1 MADDQ
6 DKASKTEEA
15 TPKKLEE
22 AHQKGQI
29 AKSQEVNN
37 WIMITAGTIFVA
49 IFGADVVSGVKL
61 EILPFIES
69 PHDIAIDPGKMGV
82 LLSNVSG
89 AMFALL
95 AGPFTL
101 LIIAAILGNVV
112 QSKPVFTFEKLKPDL
127 SKFSIIKGAKK
138 MFSPSSVVELAKG
151 FIKVGIVFVV
161 VAALIW
167 PERQILTQ
175 LMTTDTAEL
184 LLILE
189 RLILLMLAG
198 VIASMGVIA
207 ALDFMYQKQKHA
219 KELRMTRTDVKD
231 ETKQSEGDP
240 LVRARIRAIRQDRA
254 RQRMMAAVPGADV
267 VITNPTHYAV
277 ALKYESEVMAAPTV
291 VAKGVDDVAQRIR
304 DLAEEHAIPIIANPH
319 MARVLHASV
328 EVGREI
334 PVEHYKAVAEII
346 GYVMGLKDR
355 GANRGTVH

>member
-6 DKASKTEEA
+6 DKSSKTEEA
-15 TPKKLEE
+15 TPKKQEE

-29 AKSQEVNN
+29 AKSQEVNH
-37 WIMITAGTIFVA
+37 WVMITAGTIFIVM
-49 IFGADVVSGVKL
+49 FGTELVRGVRL
-61 EILPFIES
+61 QILPFIES

-89 AMFALL
+89 SLFTLL

-101 LIIAAILGNVV
+101 LIIAAILGNLV
-112 QSKPVFTFEKLKPDL
+112 QSKPVFTFEKLKPDI
-127 SKFSIIKGAKK
+127 SKFSVIKGAKK
-138 MFSPSSVVELAKG
+138 MLSPSSLMELSKG
-151 FIKVGIVFVV
+151 FTKVGIVFVV

-175 LMTTDTAEL
+175 LMTTDLGEL
-184 LLILE
+184 LFILE

-198 VIASMGVIA
+198 VIAAMAVIA

-219 KELRMTRTDVKD
+219 KELRMSRTDVKD
-231 ETKQSEGDP
+231 EAKQSEGDP

-254 RQRMMAAVPGADV
+254 RQRMIAAVPGADV

-291 VAKGVDDVAQRIR
+291 VAKGVDEVARRIR
-304 DLAEEHAIPIIANPH
+304 EVAEEHAIPIMANPPL
-319 MARVLHASV
+319 ARALHATV
-328 EVGREI
+328 EVDREI
-334 PVEHYKAVAEII
+334 PLEHYKAVAEII

-355 GANRGTVH
+355 GTSHRAAR

>member
-1 MADDQ
+1 
-6 DKASKTEEA
+6 
-15 TPKKLEE
+15 
-22 AHQKGQI
+22 
-29 AKSQEVNN
+29 
-37 WIMITAGTIFVA
+37 MITAGTVFVA
-49 IFGADVVSGVKL
+49 VFGTEVVSGVKL
-61 EILPFIES
+61 QLLPFIES
-69 PHDIAIDPGKMGV
+69 PHEIAIDPGKMGV
-82 LLSNVSG
+82 ILSNVSG
-89 AMFALL
+89 SMFSLL

-101 LIIAAILGNVV
+101 LIVAAILGNVV
-112 QSKPVFTFEKLKPDL
+112 QSKPVFTFEKLKPDI

-138 MFSPSSVVELAKG
+138 MFSPSSLVELTKG
-151 FIKVGIVFVV
+151 FTKVGIVFVV

-175 LMTTDTAEL
+175 LMTVDTAEL
-184 LLILE
+184 LFVLQ

-198 VIASMGVIA
+198 VIAAMAVIS

-219 KELRMTRTDVKD
+219 KELRMTRTDIKV

-254 RQRMMAAVPGADV
+254 RQRMIAAVPGADV

-277 ALKYESEVMAAPTV
+277 ALKYDSEVMAAPTL

-304 DLAEEHAIPIIANPH
+304 EVAEEHDLPIVANPPL
-319 MARVLHASV
+319 ARALHASV
-328 EVGREI
+328 EVDREV

-355 GANRGTVH
+355 GANRRTVH